1 MNPSEITTVQFDTRL
16 TIAEVPEWYAR
27 LLPLLLAG
35 KPLILDLQGITRIDT
50 AGLQLLCCFAA
61 EAAQFQIMLDWQAV
75 PANVQQAL
83 DLAGIDLAGHVSAN
97 TESPW
102 QSF

>member
-1 MNPSEITTVQFDTRL
+1 MTPPETTTVQFDSRL
-16 TIAEVPEWYAR
+16 TIAEVPDWYAR

-35 KPLILDLQGITRIDT
+35 KPLIMDLQGMTRIDT

-61 EAAQFQIMLDWQAV
+61 EATRLQIMLNWQ
-75 PANVQQAL
+75 PLPPSVQQAL
-83 DLAGIDLAGHVSAN
+83 DLAGIDLTGNDSSN

>member
-1 MNPSEITTVQFDTRL
+1 MTPSDTTTVQFDTRL
-16 TIAEVPEWYAR
+16 TIAEVPDWYAR

-61 EAAQFQIMLDWQAV
+61 EAARFQIMLDWQAV